1 MIARPIT
8 LPQNDRPTPGRK
20 PRSGFT
26 LIELLVSLMI
36 VAVLIVLLWP
46 ARPNVPSTPRRS
58 TCKNN
63 LKQIGLALHN
73 YVEIYGAL
81 PPAYT
86 VDANGQPLHS
96 WRTLILPFMDQAP
109 LYAKIDL
116 NKPWGDP
123 VNAEARNSMPHSV
136 YQCPSVD
143 APPGFTTYLAVA
155 GPGCCFQPGQPRPF
169 SEITDGLSNT
179 LLVIEVSKPHAVHW
193 MAPQDADVALIL
205 SLGKAAKELPHTGGV
220 HGLLGDGAIR
230 FLRADLPTHTWKGLC
245 TVSGNEKLGE
255 F

>member
-1 MIARPIT
+1 MIARPIA
-8 LPQNDRPTPGRK
+8 LQPSDRHMPGRK
-20 PRSGFT
+20 RRSALT
-26 LIELLVSLMI
+26 LIELLVVLVI
-36 VAVLIVLLWP
+36 VAALIALLLP
-46 ARPNVPSTPRRS
+46 ARRQARDSARRS

-73 YVEIYGAL
+73 YAETYGAF

-86 VDANGQPLHS
+86 VDANGKPLHS
-96 WRTLILPFMDQAP
+96 WRTLILPFVEQAP

-116 NKPWGDP
+116 TKPWDDP
-123 VNAEARNSMPHSV
+123 VNVEAAQSMPHSV
-136 YQCPSVD
+136 YKCPSVD
-143 APPGFTTYLAVA
+143 APPGFTTYLAVT
-155 GPGCCFQPGQPRPF
+155 GPGSCFQPGQPRPF

>member
-1 MIARPIT
+1 MLARPMT
-8 LPQNDRPTPGRK
+8 LPQSDRHTPERK
-20 PRSGFT
+20 RRSGLAWIEVLVVT
-26 LIELLVSLMI
+26 VVVALLIALLL
-36 VAVLIVLLWP
+36 P
-46 ARPNVPSTPRRS
+46 ARRQTRDYVRRS
-58 TCKNN
+58 CKNN

-73 YVEIYGAL
+73 YVEIYGSL
-81 PPAYT
+81 PPQYT
-86 VDANGQPLHS
+86 VDANGKPLHS

-116 NKPWGDP
+116 SKPWDDP
-123 VNAEARNSMPHSV
+123 ANADAAKVMLNV
-136 YQCPSVD
+136 YQCPKVT